1 MAGVFPEDLADLFKQ
16 LGGRLA
22 DGASQPDILQWLFDI
37 SKAYGFRMR
46 YDEYTEAEYNAR
58 LVEERREG
66 GRELSQAWV
75 REQHEQ
81 PPPAA
86 GIGVRP
92 PGLISFEEYPAE
104 AGDGGEDEVGEPEVA
119 AGGEDAAEVAIM
131 DIDEAVKTD
140 PFESYTGIAYA
151 EREAHRK
158 RKQHARL
165 LEKRERQQSERG
177 IPVAIQVRK
186 GRLFVCPDPAVREP
200 RDPPNA
206 EAATAQSAAADPKSW
221 SAFRDEESPDE
232 EPSTPSLP
240 SHAAGESAPFQG
252 GGRPASVFDYLTRDN
267 LFVGRVLLYRE
278 SRGVRAGG
286 AYRSRQIEYEFGS
299 LTIDMVTGRPLA
311 ITPRPFVH
319 DARVRDVDL
328 LLREGVF
335 EIMRINDGTVG
346 TLYNWHHPR
355 LGPIWAMATARGYD
369 VFPYYW
375 SGELTWAEAL
385 FELLQEEI
393 PGQPGKT
400 YASALGATFRKDFL
414 CEGDTRIDFAHLSPD
429 RGYTIGFRNHRMQP
443 LLHDPQAVWNIQSTD
458 LRWGSDFQPSFDPGL
473 GVPAIGKQVVCSGA
487 DIEATIRGFAGFDME
502 LDEYY
507 AKRTSGGAP
516 FQVDLHTLRLIN
528 KTSIPVAT
536 KAIAEDARG
545 FDKFLY
551 GYILRSGDV
560 RRSGQCSDIMADSPL
575 LLRIRDNMYRKP
587 RNADSERLLPQHR
600 MAYNALRAMLTPG
613 RREGILELYP
623 QFKELDRKSREFL
636 NNVQH
641 YVLEKARRSA
651 ANAAGGEKK
660 QGKPSPTACLGNVVF
675 DAIIEANSSFNGFEL
690 NVADVIVNGY
700 LYDACNALFILTVL
714 GYK

>member
-1 MAGVFPEDLADLFKQ
+1 MAGVFPEDLADLFKE
-16 LGGRLA
+16 LGGRIA
-22 DGASQPDILQWLFDI
+22 EGESQPEILQWLFDI

-46 YDEYTEAEYNAR
+46 YDEYSDTEYDAR
-58 LVEERREG
+58 LVEERRAS

-75 REQHEQ
+75 HEQ
-81 PPPAA
+81 PPPAEDVE
-86 GIGVRP
+86 VRP
-92 PGLISFEEYPAE
+92 PGLISFEEYSDKAAAADEEESEVVVVADKE
-104 AGDGGEDEVGEPEVA
+104 A
-119 AGGEDAAEVAIM
+119 
-131 DIDEAVKTD
+131 D
-140 PFESYTGIAYA
+140 PFESYGGIAHE
-151 EREAHRK
+151 ERDAHRK
-158 RKQHARL
+158 RKHQRMR
-165 LEKRERQQSERG
+165 EKRERQQAERG
-177 IPVAIQVRK
+177 IPVEIQIRK
-186 GRLFVCPDPAVREP
+186 GRIFVCPDPAVREP
-200 RDPPNA
+200 RDPPNL
-206 EAATAQSAAADPKSW
+206 EAAAAHANAADPKSW
-221 SAFRDEESPDE
+221 SAFRDEESPEE
-232 EPSTPSLP
+232 EPSPSP
-240 SHAAGESAPFQG
+240 PAAAADAPFQG
-252 GGRPASVFDYLTRDN
+252 AGRPASVFDYLTRDN

-278 SRGVRAGG
+278 SRGVRSGG

-375 SGELTWAEAL
+375 SGKLTWAEAL

-393 PGQPGKT
+393 PGRPGET
-400 YASALGATFRKDFL
+400 YAMVLGATFRKDFL
-414 CEGDTRIDFAHLSPD
+414 CEGDTRIDFANLSPD

-443 LLHDPQAVWNIQSTD
+443 LLHDPQAIWNIQSTD
-458 LRWGSDFQPSFDPGL
+458 LRWGSNFQPSFDPEL
-473 GVPAIGKQVVCSGA
+473 GVPAIGKQVVCSAA
-487 DIEATIRGFAGFDME
+487 DIEATVRGFRGFDME
-502 LDEYY
+502 LDQYFAERP
-507 AKRTSGGAP
+507 ADAP
-516 FQVDLHTLRLIN
+516 FQIDLRILRLIN

-536 KAIAEDARG
+536 KAIAGEESG

-551 GYILRSGDV
+551 GYILRSRDV

-587 RNADSERLLPQHR
+587 RNADSERLVPQHR

-623 QFKELDRKSREFL
+623 QFKELDRKAREFL

-641 YVLEKARRSA
+641 YVLEKARRTASGCA
-651 ANAAGGEKK
+651 EGDRH
-660 QGKPSPTACLGNVVF
+660 QGKPSPTACLGNVVY
-675 DAIIEANSSFNGFEL
+675 DAIIEANSSFNGFEI
-690 NVADVIVNGY
+690 NVADAIVQGY
-700 LYDACNALFILTVL
+700 LFDACNALFILTVL